1 MAYATTGGRTIEPNV
16 LTLAASAARTTT
28 ANGTTTDNEGAL
40 IANVKLDVTAA
51 SGTTPTLNVTIQG
64 QDAAG
69 DWFTLGT
76 FTQATG
82 VTAQT
87 IPVVLAGRQVR
98 AIWTVAGTTPSFT
111 FSVIGE
117 SRR

>member
-1 MAYATTGGRTIEPNV
+1 MSYVTAGNRSVVTQT

-28 ANGTTTDNEGAL
+28 ADGATLDPEGATV
-40 IANVKLDVTAA
+40 ASVKLDVTAS
-51 SGTTPTLNVTIQG
+51 SGTPELDVTIQG
-64 QDAAG
+64 QDAA
-69 DWFTLGT
+69 DAWFTLGT

-87 IPVVLAGRQVR
+87 IAVPIAGRKVR
-98 AIWTVAGTTPSFT
+98 AVWTIGGGTPSVT

-117 SRR
+117 ARR

>member
-1 MAYATTGGRTIEPNV
+1 MPYITAAHRYVDTV
-16 LTLAASAARTTT
+16 DLTLAASAARTATG
-28 ANGTTTDNEGAL
+28 NGTAADPQDATTSYF
-40 IANVKLDVTAA
+40 KLDVTVA

-69 DWFTLGT
+69 AWFTLGT

-87 IPVVLAGRQVR
+87 IAVPVAGRNIR
-98 AIWTVAGTTPSFT
+98 ASWTIAGTTPSFT
-111 FSVIGE
+111 FSVAGE
-117 SRR
+117 AR